1 MIPRYSRPEM
11 AAIWAPETRFQI
23 WFEIE
28 AHACDAQAK
37 LGVIP
42 KSAAKAVWKRGAFE
56 VDRIDEIE
64 RETKHDV
71 IAFLTNL
78 AEHVGPEARFVHQ
91 GMTSSDVLD
100 TCLAV
105 QLSRAS
111 DILIADV
118 DKLLAVLERRAREL
132 KMVPAMGR
140 SHGIHAEP
148 VTFGLKLAG
157 FYAEFDRARARLVA
171 AKKEI
176 ATCAISGAVGTFAH
190 IDPFVEEYVAGKL
203 GLAVEPHSTQ
213 VIPRDRHAMFFAVL
227 GVVASSCERLA
238 TEIRHLQRTE
248 VREAEEFFSPGQK
261 GSSAMP
267 HKRNPVLSEN
277 VTGLAR
283 LVRGMVIPAM
293 ENVALWHERD
303 ISHSSV
309 ERMIGPDATVTLD
322 FALARLTGMI
332 DKLLVYPDAM
342 QKNLDMLGGLVHSQR
357 ILLALTQK
365 GASRE
370 DSYKLVQRNAMQ
382 VWEKR
387 VSFLELLAADQDV
400 TKYLSR
406 KELSALFDLGYHT
419 KHVDTIFK
427 RVFGKSKAAKAKKPA
442 ARKAK

>member
-56 VDRIDEIE
+56 VERIDEIE

-105 QLSRAS
+105 QLSRAA
-111 DILIADV
+111 DILIDDV

-190 IDPFVEEYVAGKL
+190 IDPFVEEYVAEKL

-342 QKNLDMLGGLVHSQR
+342 QRNLDMLGGLVHSQR
-357 ILLALTQK
+357 VLLALTQK

-387 VSFLELLAADQDV
+387 VSFLELLAGDKDV
-400 TKYLSR
+400 AKYLSR

-427 RVFGKSKAAKAKKPA
+427 RVFGKSTAAKAKKP
-442 ARKAK
+442 KSK